1 MRTNLCPHCGGA
13 LEKPK
18 PLAYTVKENTASGE
32 IMRYLDS
39 QPGRQSSKKAV
50 SNYLRE
56 KFGFKSANVG
66 VSMRFLAGI
75 QTSKKPN
82 GATPTAY
89 LTIENGIAKIKD
101 EVVLF

>member
-1 MRTNLCPHCGGA
+1 MKTTTCPHCGGV

-39 QPGRQSSKKAV
+39 QPGRQTSKKAV

-66 VSMRFLAGI
+66 VSMRFLSGI
-75 QTSKKPN
+75 SISGRNTI
-82 GATPTAY
+82 PTAY
-89 LTIENGIAKIKD
+89 VITENGIIKIKD
-101 EVVLF
+101 EVILFR